1 VKNPR
6 HSKVLATGAIA
17 LSAKRPVKTSNG
29 ACICAIMTHQ
39 GFAQI
44 IEFHAFLSFDAALRG
59 LAKTLFVMRH
69 SSKTGPH
76 PQRLASR
83 PA

>member
-1 VKNPR
+1 
-6 HSKVLATGAIA
+6 
-17 LSAKRPVKTSNG
+17 
-29 ACICAIMTHQ
+29 MTHQ